1 MNTMFIMEK
10 DKRKSCKITL
20 HTLHHSRLY
29 VPDTKH
35 RSVLTET
42 PKRFGPNAEAF
53 LFFAAAYFIFAIA

>member
-1 MNTMFIMEK
+1 MNTMFILEK

-42 PKRFGPNAEAF
+42 PKRFDSNAEAF
-53 LFFAAAYFIFAIA
+53 VFS